1 MNIHHFQVR
10 KGTSMIAKTADA
22 AVMRLEKLKRTDF
35 ILGL

>member
-1 MNIHHFQVR
+1 LLLPHDVH
-10 KGTSMIAKTADA
+10 TSMIAKTADA